1 MSVRPCPVSVNARER
16 PSALALVAGERRFT
30 WEESERE
37 VRRAQGH
44 LVSAGVRPGDRVAL
58 LSRNSPEVA
67 WIAFA
72 AARTGAVLVP
82 LNARLTAPELAP
94 LVERAAPSLVLAE
107 RALVGRLPGAAVLE
121 DHASGHAAPLPGEP
135 LLDEQRDRAWL
146 FTSGTTGV
154 PKAAALTGANFTAS
168 ARASASVIGG
178 GPDCCWLAC
187 LPLFHVGGLALLW
200 RVAEGGGRAVLQE
213 GFSPERVLADLE
225 VEQVTHLSVVATGL
239 RRLLSLAPGRAPPA
253 LRAVLVGGGPCPV
266 ELLDEARGRGWPV
279 LQTYGLTEA
288 TSQAATERAVDADG
302 VTAGP
307 ALPGTEIRVVEGE
320 IQVRGPTV
328 MRGYGEDDAATARAF
343 TPDGWLRTGDLGE
356 LDARG
361 RLRVFSRRTDLV
373 VSGGENVYPAEVEAV
388 LLAHPSVEDA
398 AVCGIPDH
406 EWGQRVAAAVQL
418 KAPVGEG
425 ELERHC
431 RARLAGFKVPR
442 LLHPVPALPRNA
454 LGKVDRVA
462 LRYLLQKPR

>member
-1 MSVRPCPVSVNARER
+1 
-16 PSALALVAGERRFT
+16 
-30 WEESERE
+30 
-37 VRRAQGH
+37 
-44 LVSAGVRPGDRVAL
+44 
-58 LSRNSPEVA
+58 
-67 WIAFA
+67 
-72 AARTGAVLVP
+72 
-82 LNARLTAPELAP
+82 
-94 LVERAAPSLVLAE
+94 
-107 RALVGRLPGAAVLE
+107 
-121 DHASGHAAPLPGEP
+121 
-135 LLDEQRDRAWL
+135 
-146 FTSGTTGV
+146 
-154 PKAAALTGANFTAS
+154 
-168 ARASASVIGG
+168 
-178 GPDCCWLAC
+178 
-187 LPLFHVGGLALLW
+187 
-200 RVAEGGGRAVLQE
+200 VLQE

-328 MRGYGEDDAATARAF
+328 MRGYAEDDAATARAF

-398 AVCGIPDH
+398 AVCGIH
-406 EWGQRVAAAVQL
+406 AGSSTSR
-418 KAPVGEG
+418 
-425 ELERHC
+425 C
-431 RARLAGFKVPR
+431 RTRGTARSCG
-442 LLHPVPALPRNA
+442 
-454 LGKVDRVA
+454 
-462 LRYLLQKPR
+462 